1 MGLGTATA
9 QPAPPIAAWIGFGAM
24 CIGMFMAILDI
35 QIVATSLPSI
45 QEALA
50 IRPDQMSWIQTSYL
64 IAEVVAIPLT
74 GWLTRV
80 LSLRGL
86 FVIFTAVFVMAS
98 AACASS
104 TGFASLVTAR
114 VVQGFAGGV
123 LIPIV
128 FSAGFL
134 LFPGRGQALAT
145 TIAGVLAVLAPTVG
159 PIAGGWITSTYS
171 WQWLFLINVVPGI
184 LAVVVGF
191 LVLPRSG
198 ANLREA
204 RHLDVASLVLVAAAL
219 AALEIGLKEA
229 PTQGWAS
236 GMVLGLFLLALTCGV
251 AFVRR
256 TLWCARPIVDLGLLA
271 DRNFSLGCALSF
283 ILGMGLYG
291 SVYLMPVFLAY
302 ARNYGPLSIGEVM
315 LVTGAAQLVAAPI
328 VVWLEQRVAARHLT
342 MVGFILFALGLAM
355 SAFDQPRTDGDE
367 MFWPQVVRGLAIML
381 CLLPP
386 IRIALGHLPIERVP
400 DASAMFNLMRNLG
413 GAIGLALI
421 DTIIF
426 GRAEMHGRA
435 LVERLSRG
443 DAAAF
448 DFVGLPSIPV
458 PIQVIPE
465 KMQLVHRA
473 VERAALTMAINEAWA
488 MIACLTV
495 AGAFLAWAASNKAA
509 CPKEAI

>member
-355 SAFDQPRTDGDE
+355 STFDQPRTDGDE

>member
-1 MGLGTATA
+1 MVHGTATA
-9 QPAPPIAAWIGFGAM
+9 QPAPPIAAWVGFGAM

-45 QEALA
+45 QQALA

-86 FVIFTAVFVMAS
+86 FVIFTALFVIAS
-98 AACASS
+98 ASCASS
-104 TGFASLVTAR
+104 AGFASLVTAR
-114 VVQGFAGGV
+114 VFQGFAGGV

-128 FSAGFL
+128 FSAGYL

-159 PIAGGWITSTYS
+159 PIAGGWITATYS

-184 LAVVVGF
+184 IAVLVGY
-191 LVLPRSG
+191 LVLPRS
-198 ANLREA
+198 EA
-204 RHLDVASLVLVAAAL
+204 KLHEVRHLDLASLVLVAAAL

-229 PTQGWAS
+229 PRLGWAS
-236 GMVLGLFLLALTCGV
+236 GIVLGLLLLALTCGT
-251 AFVRR
+251 AFVHR
-256 TLWCARPIVDLGLLA
+256 TLSRVTPIVDLRLLA
-271 DRNFSLGCALSF
+271 DRNFCLGCGLSF

-302 ARNYGPLSIGEVM
+302 VRNHGPLTIGEIM
-315 LVTGAAQLVAAPI
+315 LVTGAAQLVSAPM

-342 MVGFILFALGLAM
+342 IVGFIVFALGLAM
-355 SAFDQPRTDGDE
+355 SAFDTPRTDGEE
-367 MFWPQVVRGLAIML
+367 MFWPQAVRGVAIML

-386 IRIALGHLPIERVP
+386 IRIALGHLPVERVP
-400 DASAMFNLMRNLG
+400 DASALFNLMRNLG

-421 DTIIF
+421 DTVIF
-426 GRAEMHGRA
+426 GRAEMHGRELA
-435 LVERLSRG
+435 AKLSRG

-448 DFVGLPSIPV
+448 DFVGLPSLPV
-458 PIQVIPE
+458 PVQVVPE

-473 VERAALTMAINEAWA
+473 VERAALTMAINEAWT
-488 MIACLTV
+488 MIALLTV
-495 AGAFLAWAASNKAA
+495 SGALLAWAARKQAGHPS
-509 CPKEAI
+509 AIA